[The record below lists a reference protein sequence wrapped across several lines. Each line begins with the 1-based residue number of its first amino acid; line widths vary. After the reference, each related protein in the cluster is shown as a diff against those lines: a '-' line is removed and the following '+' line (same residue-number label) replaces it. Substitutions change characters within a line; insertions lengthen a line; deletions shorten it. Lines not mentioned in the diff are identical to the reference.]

1 MSDSQENT
9 YFKDCFA
16 EFNEYRKAGLYCDFT
31 IKVGSEKFRVH
42 KIILSTATD
51 YFKLMF
57 RHETVETLSGEVDIQ
72 GFSADTIKKV
82 IEYIYTSKFPINETS
97 DVASYMQAS
106 HFLLLPKLCGI
117 VTEYLEQN
125 LGPKSYFITIN
136 ISKLYDLKQ
145 LEAKCDKIASNNFA
159 KIAELDEFKE
169 IDEKQ
174 LVGMIKAKENTASE
188 EEKCLALMNWTKFD
202 EKKRSKQFVKSF
214 KQLDLTKISLS
225 YRRKLLE
232 QDSLIA
238 ANTETLR
245 IAALSFIDDKTA
257 SSSSSASSSL
267 ASSSS
272 ASALEDDAL
281 VVFDWTSS
289 HLQQFNP
296 RSNEWKQMQKMNED
310 MKSKMFSAIALNQH
324 IYVLVGD
331 NSFYRLKY
339 VDVNATWEELKSSL
353 KNHGDS
359 PPMTLADGEIWI
371 VGGCGGSDTTT
382 VEKYNS
388 LRNQW
393 TKMKSKIVKC
403 NGPAVICMQGSIYSL
418 GGYEGSMGSNN
429 KAECFNLFTSTW
441 SFISPML
448 NARYKSAAVEFQNRL
463 YVLGGCNRGQDL
475 KTVETYDPSSN
486 SWTMFAPMISVRNL
500 FKSFVFNG
508 NIYAVGGWR
517 SMETMEK
524 YDSEKQNWV
533 MVDIPE
539 DMDLNIGDSV
549 KIKAI

>member
-1 MSDSQENT
+1 MSDSHENT

-82 IEYIYTSKFPINETS
+82 IEYIYTSKFPIDETS

-145 LEAKCDKIASNNFA
+145 LEEKCDKIASNNFA

-174 LVGMIKAKENTASE
+174 LVGMINAKENTATE

-202 EKKRSKQFVKSF
+202 EKKRSKQFVRSF
-214 KQLDLTKISLS
+214 KQLDLTKMSLS
-225 YRRKLLE
+225 YRRNLLE
-232 QDSLIA
+232 QDSLIGSNA
-238 ANTETLR
+238 EVLKN
-245 IAALSFIDDKTA
+245 IALSFFGSKTA
-257 SSSSSASSSL
+257 ASDS
-267 ASSSS
+267 
-272 ASALEDDAL
+272 EDQAL
-281 VVFDWTSS
+281 VVFDKTSF

-296 RSNEWKQMQKMNED
+296 KSNEWKQMQKMNED
-310 MKSKMFSAIALNQH
+310 MESGLFSAIALNQH
-324 IYVLVGD
+324 IYVIVGET
-331 NSFYRLKY
+331 SFYRLKY
-339 VDVNATWEELKSSL
+339 VDVNATWEKLKSPL
-353 KNHGDS
+353 KVHGYL
-359 PPMTLADGEIWI
+359 PPMTLVNGEIWI

-382 VEKYNS
+382 VEKYDS

-393 TKMKSKIVKC
+393 TKMKSKNVKC
-403 NGPAVICMQGSIYSL
+403 YGPAVICMQGSIYSL
-418 GGYEGSMGSNN
+418 GGGEGSSSTN
-429 KAECFNLFTSTW
+429 KVECFNLNTSTW

-448 NARYKSAAVEFQNRL
+448 NARVEPAAVEFQNRL
-463 YVLGGCNRGQDL
+463 YVLGGYDMGQGL
-475 KTVETYDPSSN
+475 KTVETYNRSSN
-486 SWTMFAPMISVRNL
+486 SWTMFAPMISAR
-500 FKSFVFNG
+500 FRFRSFVFNE
-508 NIYAVGGWR
+508 NIYAVAGYNSR
-517 SMETMEK
+517 NTMEK
-524 YDSEKQNWV
+524 YDSQKKTWV
-533 MVDIPE
+533 MVVIPE
-539 DMDLNIGDSV
+539 DIDLHIWDSV
-549 KIKAI
+549 KINAI